1 MKNFVLFHREKDLL
15 LWSNSLVRK
24 AKRVNCQLKLSNLCL
39 IFKVNALFYGEITIE
54 WVRVL
59 IAFINH
65 QQVTKN
71 PECGN

>member
-1 MKNFVLFHREKDLL
+1 M
-15 LWSNSLVRK
+15 RK